1 MTLKLDIPIFLP
13 TKFKGMRIVG
23 LLSLLFLMGCQS
35 NSVQPELIL
44 TNAQIY
50 TLDRDL
56 EMAEA
61 IAIHEG
67 KILAVGTAD
76 EVMELAGDQTV
87 VEDLMGAFVMPGFI
101 EGHGHFSGLGSSL
114 INLNFLHAQSW
125 DEIIEAVS
133 EKAKTVEPGEW
144 IIGRGWHQEKW
155 LSSPDRNVQGYPYHN
170 DLSAISPDNPVL
182 LKHAS
187 GHGLFA
193 NAKAMELAGISKETP
208 NPAGGKIVRDV
219 QGEAIGIFEERAQSL
234 ITGAYNEYLSA
245 LSQEDLKA
253 QWRRG
258 VELAQ
263 QACLERGITSFQ
275 DAGSSFEEIERYREM
290 AENGELD
297 IRLWA
302 MVRRPYEELKNKVDQ
317 LPIINAGGGFFTCRA
332 IKADLDGA
340 LGAFGAWL
348 LEPYEDRPDFV
359 GQNTTPISEVEQIAA
374 LAAEHQLQ
382 LCVHAIGDRANR
394 EVLNI
399 FEAAFEANDPS
410 ESWRWRI
417 EHAQHLS
424 PEDIPRFAE
433 LGVIAA
439 MQAIHC
445 TSDAPFVEKRLGVER
460 ARTGAYPWRSLL
472 DAGAVVTNGTD
483 APVEEVDALPS
494 FYASVTR
501 KRFDNPK
508 PFYPEQA
515 MTREEAMYS
524 YTLANAYAAFE
535 EKEKGSLEVGK
546 YADLV
551 VLSNNL
557 LTCSE
562 EEILSTSILRT
573 YVNGALKFQKRN

>member
-1 MTLKLDIPIFLP
+1 LPSKLDIPIFRP
-13 TKFKGMRIVG
+13 TKLKGMRIVG
-23 LLSLLFLMGCQS
+23 LLWLIILFGC
-35 NSVQPELIL
+35 NNNEVVADLIL
-44 TNAQIY
+44 TNAQVY

-61 IAIHEG
+61 IAIQNG
-67 KILAVGTAD
+67 RIIAVGSTA
-76 EVMELAGDQTV
+76 EVLEFAGDPTV

-114 INLNFLHAQSW
+114 MNLNFLHAQSW
-125 DEIIEAVS
+125 DDIMEAVS
-133 EKAKTVEPGEW
+133 EKAKTMEPGEW

-155 LSSPDRNVQGYPYHN
+155 VTSPDRNIQGYPFHN
-170 DLSAISPDNPVL
+170 DLSALTPDHPVL

-208 NPAGGKIVRDV
+208 NPAGGKIVRDA
-219 QGEAIGIFEERAQSL
+219 QGQAIGIFEERAQGM
-234 ITGAYNEYLSA
+234 ITQAYNEYLSS
-245 LSQEDLKA
+245 LSQEDLAA
-253 QWRRG
+253 QWKKG
-258 VELAQ
+258 IELAQ
-263 QACLERGITSFQ
+263 EACLERGITSFQ
-275 DAGSSFEEIERYREM
+275 DAGSSFEEIQRYKDM
-290 AENGELD
+290 ADNGELD

-302 MVRRPYEELKNKVDQ
+302 MVRRPYEELKTQVSQ

-374 LAAEHQLQ
+374 LAADHQLQ
-382 LCVHAIGDRANR
+382 LCVHAIGDKANR

-399 FEAAFEANDPS
+399 YEATFEEKNPA

-424 PEDIPRFAE
+424 VDDIPRFAE

-445 TSDAPFVEKRLGVER
+445 TSDAPFVEKRLGLER

-501 KRFDNPK
+501 KRIDNPK

-515 MTREEAMYS
+515 MTREEAIYS

-551 VLSNNL
+551 VLSHNL
-557 LTCSE
+557 LTCKE
-562 EEILSTSILRT
+562 EEILETKVLRT
-573 YVNGALKFQKRN
+573 YVNGNLKFLKQD

>member
-1 MTLKLDIPIFLP
+1 LTSKLDIPIFRA
-13 TKFKGMRIVG
+13 TKLKGMRIVG
-23 LLSLLFLMGCQS
+23 ILGLLFLIGCGNNQ
-35 NSVQPELIL
+35 VEPELIL

-61 IAIHEG
+61 IAIHDG
-67 KILAVGTAD
+67 RILAVGSA
-76 EVMELAGDQTV
+76 EKVLKLAGDQTA
-87 VEDLMGAFVMPGFI
+87 VEDLNGAFVMPGFI

-114 INLNFLHAQSW
+114 MNLNFLHAQSW
-125 DEIIEAVS
+125 DEIVEAVA
-133 EKAKTVEPGEW
+133 EKAQTAEPGEW
-144 IIGRGWHQEKW
+144 IVGRGWHQEKW
-155 LSSPDRNVQGYPYHN
+155 LSAPDRNIQGYPYHN
-170 DLSAISPDNPVL
+170 DLSALSPDNPVL

-208 NPAGGKIVRDV
+208 NPAGGKIVRDA
-219 QGEAIGIFEERAQSL
+219 QGQAIGIFEERAQGL
-234 ITGAYNEYLSA
+234 ITGAYNEYLSS
-245 LSQEDLKA
+245 LSQEDLAA
-253 QWRRG
+253 QWKRG
-258 VELAQ
+258 IELAQ
-263 QACLERGITSFQ
+263 KACLERGITSFQ
-275 DAGSSFEEIERYREM
+275 DAGSSFEEINRYREM

-302 MVRRPYEELKNKVDQ
+302 MVRRPYEELKTQVDQ
-317 LPIINAGGGFFTCRA
+317 LPIINAGEGFFTCRA

-374 LAAEHQLQ
+374 LAADHQLQ

-399 FEAAFEANDPS
+399 YEATFEERNPA

-424 PEDIPRFAE
+424 TEDIPRFAE

-445 TSDAPFVEKRLGVER
+445 TSDAPFVEKRLGIER

-501 KRFDNPK
+501 KRLDNPK
-508 PFYPEQA
+508 SFYPEQS

-551 VLSNNL
+551 VLSHNL
-557 LTCSE
+557 LTCEE
-562 EEILSTSILRT
+562 EEILNTKVLRT
-573 YVNGALKFQKRN
+573 YVNGDLKFKNQD

>member
-1 MTLKLDIPIFLP
+1 
-13 TKFKGMRIVG
+13 MRIVG

>member
-1 MTLKLDIPIFLP
+1 
-13 TKFKGMRIVG
+13 MRIAG
-23 LLSLLFLMGCQS
+23 LLGLLFLLGC
-35 NSVQPELIL
+35 NNDKLIADLIL

-61 IAIHEG
+61 IAIQDG
-67 KILAVGTAD
+67 KILAIGNIT
-76 EVMELAGDQTV
+76 EVLALAGDQTV
-87 VEDLMGAFVMPGFI
+87 VEDLEGAFVMPGFI

-114 INLNFLHAQSW
+114 MNLNFLHAQSW
-125 DEIIEAVS
+125 DDIMEAVS
-133 EKAKTVEPGEW
+133 EKAKTMEPGEW

-155 LSSPDRNVQGYPYHN
+155 VTSPDRNIQGYPFHN
-170 DLSAISPDNPVL
+170 DLSALTPDHPVL

-208 NPAGGKIVRDV
+208 NPAGGKIVRDA
-219 QGEAIGIFEERAQSL
+219 QGQAIGIFEERAQGL
-234 ITGAYNEYLSA
+234 ITQAYNEYLSS
-245 LSQEDLKA
+245 LSLEDLTA
-253 QWRRG
+253 QWKKG
-258 VELAQ
+258 IELAQ

-275 DAGSSFEEIERYREM
+275 DAGSSFEEIQRYKDM

-297 IRLWA
+297 IKLWA
-302 MVRRPYEELKNKVDQ
+302 MVRRPYEELKTQINQ

-359 GQNTTPISEVEQIAA
+359 GQNTTPISEVEQIAD
-374 LAAEHQLQ
+374 LAADHQLQ
-382 LCVHAIGDRANR
+382 LCVHAIGDKANQ

-399 FEAAFEANDPS
+399 YEATFKKESPK

-424 PEDIPRFAE
+424 VEDIPRFAE

-445 TSDAPFVEKRLGVER
+445 TSDAPFVEKRLGLER

-501 KRFDNPK
+501 KRLDNPK

-515 MTREEAMYS
+515 MTREEAIYS

-535 EKEKGSLEVGK
+535 EKEKGSLEIGK

-557 LTCSE
+557 LTCKE
-562 EEILSTSILRT
+562 EEILETKVLRT
-573 YVNGALKFQKRN
+573 YVNGNLKFVKQD

>member
-1 MTLKLDIPIFLP
+1 
-13 TKFKGMRIVG
+13 
-23 LLSLLFLMGCQS
+23 LLFLMGCQS

-501 KRFDNPK
+501 KRLDNPK

>member
-1 MTLKLDIPIFLP
+1 
-13 TKFKGMRIVG
+13 MRIVG
-23 LLSLLFLMGCQS
+23 ILGLLFLIGCGS
-35 NSVQPELIL
+35 NEVVPDLIL
-44 TNAQIY
+44 TNAEIY

-61 IAIHEG
+61 IAIHDG
-67 KILAVGTAD
+67 RIIAVGSSK
-76 EVMELAGDQTV
+76 EVLGLAGDETE
-87 VEDLMGAFVMPGFI
+87 VEDLMGAFLMPGFI

-114 INLNFLHAQSW
+114 MNLNFLHAQSW
-125 DEIIEAVS
+125 DEIIEAVA
-133 EKAKTVEPGEW
+133 EKAQTAESGEW

-155 LSSPDRNVQGYPYHN
+155 SAAPDRNVQGYPYHN
-170 DLSAISPDNPVL
+170 DLSALTLNNPVL

-208 NPAGGKIVRDV
+208 NPAGGKIVRDA
-219 QGEAIGIFEERAQSL
+219 QGHAIGIFEERAQGL
-234 ITGAYNEYLSA
+234 ITAAYNEYLSS
-245 LSQEDLKA
+245 LSQEDLEA
-253 QWRRG
+253 QWKRG
-258 VELAQ
+258 IELAQ

-275 DAGSSFEEIERYREM
+275 DAGSSFEEIQQYKEM

-302 MVRRPYEELKNKVDQ
+302 MVRRPYEELKTKVNQ
-317 LPIINAGGGFFTCRA
+317 LPIINAGGGYFTCRA

-359 GQNTTPISEVEQIAA
+359 GQNTTPISEVEQIAT
-374 LAAEHQLQ
+374 LAADYQLQ
-382 LCVHAIGDRANR
+382 LCVHAIGDKANR

-399 FEAAFEANDPS
+399 YESTFEARNPA

-424 PEDIPRFAE
+424 TEDIPRFAE

-445 TSDAPFVEKRLGVER
+445 TSDAPFVEKRLGGER
-460 ARTGAYPWRSLL
+460 AKSGAYPWRSLL

-501 KRFDNPK
+501 KRPDNPK

-535 EKEKGSLEVGK
+535 EKEKGSLEIGK

-551 VLSNNL
+551 VLSHNL
-557 LTCSE
+557 MTCSD
-562 EEILSTSILRT
+562 EEILETKVLRT
-573 YVNGALKFQKRN
+573 YVNGNLKFQKED

>member
-1 MTLKLDIPIFLP
+1 
-13 TKFKGMRIVG
+13 MRIVG
-23 LLSLLFLMGCQS
+23 LLWLIILFGC
-35 NSVQPELIL
+35 NNNEVVADLIL
-44 TNAQIY
+44 TNAQVY

-61 IAIHEG
+61 IAIQNG
-67 KILAVGTAD
+67 RIIAVGSTA
-76 EVMELAGDQTV
+76 EVLEFAGDPTV

-114 INLNFLHAQSW
+114 MNLNFLHAQSW
-125 DEIIEAVS
+125 DDIMEAVS
-133 EKAKTVEPGEW
+133 EKAKTMEPGEW

-155 LSSPDRNVQGYPYHN
+155 VTSPDRNIQGYPFHN
-170 DLSAISPDNPVL
+170 DLSALTPDHPVL

-208 NPAGGKIVRDV
+208 NPAGGKIVRDA
-219 QGEAIGIFEERAQSL
+219 QGQAIGIFEERAQGM
-234 ITGAYNEYLSA
+234 ITQAYNEYLSS
-245 LSQEDLKA
+245 LSQEDLAA
-253 QWRRG
+253 QWKKG
-258 VELAQ
+258 IELAQ
-263 QACLERGITSFQ
+263 EACLERGITSFQ
-275 DAGSSFEEIERYREM
+275 DAGSSFEEIQRYKDM
-290 AENGELD
+290 ADNGELD

-302 MVRRPYEELKNKVDQ
+302 MVRRPYEELKTQVSQ

-374 LAAEHQLQ
+374 LAADHQLQ
-382 LCVHAIGDRANR
+382 LCVHAIGDKANR

-399 FEAAFEANDPS
+399 YEATFEEKNPA

-424 PEDIPRFAE
+424 VDDIPRFAE

-445 TSDAPFVEKRLGVER
+445 TSDAPFVEKRLGLER

-501 KRFDNPK
+501 KRIDNPK

-515 MTREEAMYS
+515 MTREEAIYS

-551 VLSNNL
+551 VLSHNL
-557 LTCSE
+557 LTCKE
-562 EEILSTSILRT
+562 EEILETKVLRT
-573 YVNGALKFQKRN
+573 YVNGNLKFLKQD